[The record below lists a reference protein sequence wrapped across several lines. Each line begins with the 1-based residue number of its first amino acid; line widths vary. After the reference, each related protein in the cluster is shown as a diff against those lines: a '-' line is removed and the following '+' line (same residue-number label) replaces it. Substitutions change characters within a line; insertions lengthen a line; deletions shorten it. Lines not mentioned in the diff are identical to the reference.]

1 MGKLIRI
8 NHTLE
13 KLTLDDCLLGNSGCQ
28 EVIDAFYVNTK
39 IKSLSIQ
46 SKEKKKKLKQSENGF
61 DHKTTRFLSEML
73 KMNENLEHINI
84 SSKLF
89 W

>member
-1 MGKLIRI
+1 MTVFLVIVVVKKLLMLFMGTQKS
-8 NHTLE
+8 TLYLF
-13 KLTLDDCLLGNSGCQ
+13 K
-28 EVIDAFYVNTK
+28 VK
-39 IKSLSIQ
+39 K
-46 SKEKKKKLKQSENGF
+46 KKKKLKQSENGF